1 MPEETS
7 QAEEKKEGGKASSI
21 EWIVML
27 SIGFLLDLM
36 TLICAILILLFGVG
50 LILAKIVYF
59 VGLIVSF
66 LWAFFRSD
74 PSLAM
79 GQKKGSVNPLTKFLK
94 NQWKK
99 LVFRAVP
106 GLGDVIPGI
115 WTWTFFSELKS

>member
-36 TLICAILILLFGVG
+36 TLISAILILLFGVG

-59 VGLIVSF
+59 VGLIVTF
-66 LWAFFRSD
+66 VWAFFRSD

-79 GQKKGSVNPLTKFLK
+79 KQKKGSSNPLTKFLK

-99 LVFRAVP
+99 LAFRAVP
-106 GLGDVIPGI
+106 ALGDVIPGI
-115 WTWTFFSELKS
+115 WTWTIFSELKG